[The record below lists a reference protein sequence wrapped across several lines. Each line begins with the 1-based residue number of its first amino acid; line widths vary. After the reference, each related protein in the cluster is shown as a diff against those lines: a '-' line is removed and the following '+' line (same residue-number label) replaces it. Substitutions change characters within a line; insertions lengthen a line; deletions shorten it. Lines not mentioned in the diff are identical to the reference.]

1 MYIQLLLNSSFST
14 KVNAKYHLTFG
25 YLLMT
30 QTMQTDNLTQHWQ
43 TLWLNVNLAT
53 MTEAGTGYGEITQAA
68 LAISDGKIVWL
79 GKEADLPTYDK
90 NELEVINGEEKW
102 LSPGLI
108 DCHTHLVYGGHRAN
122 EFEMRLQGKSYQ
134 EIAEAGGGIVS
145 TVKATRAASEAELLA
160 SALPR
165 LTALHQQGVTTVEI
179 KSGYGLDVINEVK
192 MLKVAGELAQAL
204 PVTIKRTFLGA
215 HALPL
220 EFKNNSDGYIDL
232 VCEQMMPVI
241 AAQKLADTVDVFCE
255 NIGFN
260 LTQTE
265 RVFAAAKEHGLDL
278 KVHAEQLSDLG
289 GTELAAKYQAL
300 SSDHVEFLSE
310 AGVQAMSAAN
320 MTAVLLPGAFYFLR
334 ETQLPPIELLR
345 KHGVAMAIATDVN
358 PGSSPIC
365 SIQLMLNMACTLFR
379 LTPSEAL
386 AGVTCNAAKA
396 LGLHKNKGQLS
407 VGFDADIA
415 VWNISQPAELCYQFG
430 VNPLSALIQNGKQV
444 I

>member
-1 MYIQLLLNSSFST
+1 MTISQTLDHSSD
-14 KVNAKYHLTFG
+14 
-25 YLLMT
+25 
-30 QTMQTDNLTQHWQ
+30 QWQ

-53 MTEAGTGYGEITQAA
+53 MENGGENYGEILGAA
-68 LAISDGKIVWL
+68 LAITDGKIVWL
-79 GKEADLPTYDK
+79 GKETNLPVFNK
-90 NELEVINGEEKW
+90 NAIEVIDGQGKW
-102 LSPGLI
+102 LTPGLI
-108 DCHTHLVYGGHRAN
+108 DCHTHLVYGGNRAN

-134 EIAEAGGGIVS
+134 EIAQAGGGIIS
-145 TVKATRAASEAELLA
+145 TVKATREATETELLA

-179 KSGYGLDVINEVK
+179 KSGYGLDLINEVK
-192 MLKVAGELAQAL
+192 MLNVAGQLATEL
-204 PVTIKRTFLGA
+204 PITIKRTFLGA
-215 HALPL
+215 HALPI
-220 EFKNNSDGYIDL
+220 EYKDDPEAYIDL
-232 VCEQMMPVI
+232 VCNEMVPAI
-241 AAQKLADTVDVFCE
+241 AKQKLADTVDVFCE
-255 NIGFN
+255 NIGFD
-260 LTQTE
+260 LKQTE
-265 RVFAAAKEHGLDL
+265 RVFIAAKEHGLAI
-278 KVHAEQLSDLG
+278 KAHAEQLSDLG

-310 AGVQAMSAAN
+310 QGIKAMSAAN

-345 KHGVAMAIATDVN
+345 QHGVDMAIATDAN

-396 LGLHKNKGQLS
+396 LGLSKTKCKLA

-415 VWNISQPAELCYQFG
+415 VWNINQPAELCYQFG
-430 VNPLSALIQNGKQV
+430 VNPLSALIQKGKQV
-444 I
+444 L